1 MRVPYLIYEDND
13 DFREALR
20 ENLTANEDI
29 ELRLAVS
36 NANRVLEDISM
47 YQPKV
52 ILMDIE
58 MPGISGID
66 AVTKL
71 KSRFPEVE
79 VLMLTIFED
88 NDNVFQAICAG
99 ASGYLLKN
107 TPPKQIVEAIVD
119 AAQGGAPMTSSIA
132 RKILSFIP
140 KVVPRT
146 NRREQLTERE
156 TQILNYL
163 VNGYP
168 HKFIA
173 NELHVTI
180 NAVRFHLKNIYLKLQ
195 VHSAP
200 EAVGR
205 ALREKLVG

>member
-1 MRVPYLIYEDND
+1 MRIPFLIYEDND
-13 DFREALR
+13 DFREALK
-20 ENLTANEDI
+20 ENLALNEDI
-29 ELRLAVS
+29 ELKLAVS
-36 NANRVLEDISM
+36 NANRILEDISV
-47 YQPKV
+47 YQPNV

-58 MPGISGID
+58 MPGINGIE
-66 AVTKL
+66 AVAKV
-71 KSRFPEVE
+71 KSRFPEIE

-88 NDNVFQAICAG
+88 SEKVFSAICAG
-99 ASGYLLKN
+99 ATGYLLKN
-107 TPPKQIVEAIVD
+107 TPPNQIAEAIVD

-140 KVVPRT
+140 KIVPRS

-173 NELHVTI
+173 NELKVSI

-205 ALREKLVG
+205 ALREKLI